1 VNIECAPAS
10 IPASTCPDVLL
21 KVAADRD
28 ERQGAFELVYQS
40 YLRAGLCQENRCGLR
55 VTPYQLLETTDIIN
69 AQLRSEVISTVSL
82 VRDGE
87 LGLPMEQIYP
97 DEVAQRRDAGLRLAE
112 VSCLADRR
120 RSEFRFFELF
130 CELGRVM
137 AQLAYRTGI
146 DELIVSVHPRHAPLY
161 RRYMAFEQFG
171 DRRDYPVVCG
181 HPAVALRLNFAEA
194 ELYRPKPWREFF
206 GEHLP
211 PEVLVPCPVSALDRD
226 YFHAFIQQE
235 DGGAPGDSYSTSS
248 WQNTQDCCRCA

>member
-1 VNIECAPAS
+1 VNIECTPAS
-10 IPASTCPDVLL
+10 IPANSCFDVLL
-21 KVAADRD
+21 KVAANRD

-40 YLRAGLCQENRCGLR
+40 YVRAGLCQESHCGMR

-69 AQLRSEVISTVSL
+69 AQLRGEVISTVSL

-87 LGLPMEQIYP
+87 LGIPMEQIYP
-97 DEVAQRRDAGLRLAE
+97 DEVARRRKAGLRVAE

-146 DELIVSVHPRHAPLY
+146 DELLVTVHPRHAPLY
-161 RRYMAFEQFG
+161 RRYMAFEQIG
-171 DRRDYPVVCG
+171 ECRDYPVVCD

-194 ELYRPKPWREFF
+194 EIHRPKSWREFF
-206 GEHLP
+206 GEPLP
-211 PEVLVPCPVSALDRD
+211 PEVLVRAPISA
-226 YFHAFIQQE
+226 E
-235 DGGAPGDSYSTSS
+235 DGAYFRSLIEREEVCESWELQSS
-248 WQNTQDCCRCA
+248 REQPAGMVHACFA